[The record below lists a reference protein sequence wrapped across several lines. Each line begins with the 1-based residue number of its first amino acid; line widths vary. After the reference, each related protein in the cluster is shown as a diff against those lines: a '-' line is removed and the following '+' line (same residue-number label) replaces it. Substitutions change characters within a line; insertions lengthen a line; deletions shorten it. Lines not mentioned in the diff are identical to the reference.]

1 MSMSRSVLQELCD
14 YIKQKP
20 SAVLGNKFF
29 DYRIVLPSEVSY
41 KADSKFE
48 PRIFVISKF
57 RLFLLTGKSPPSL
70 KIDRSY
76 HILAIKSISTLKGE
90 EVAILFED
98 TGHRKRYVIKSPQAT
113 ASVLIKHILSSLL
126 RYFPDIRSQLQ
137 SMIELTPE
145 SLYNEFSMMSGD
157 AEPRACHSFRR
168 TYAALCDYYD
178 QPYREEVSWDVEKI
192 YTVNRICCLRIED
205 FSHLL
210 PKDLLPITGVLQYSS
225 YFTGLIAD
233 GTRMTADVIDV
244 IMGIIRKSHHL
255 QHLQLRNCAL
265 PRDFITL
272 FASALQQNTLIPL
285 ESIDFS
291 KNVLDDKKG
300 FALLSGVL
308 PRLSKLRKVNFSE
321 CALSDKCLQYFFT
334 GIYSGLTAK
343 SNSGTVS
350 SITHLTLSTNVL
362 KDDVSSLVNVVSL
375 CTTLRVFDLTD
386 TGFPLDKI
394 WAALK
399 YGGLQ
404 IEKLCL
410 GGCYAGKK
418 SSDCAQLVKEFFS
431 MAVNLSHISFTNTIL
446 PADIMKALLLGL
458 ASNQQLKPFHL
469 DISGTCEKNCGT
481 VLEACLAGVQCSSIS
496 LRDNNLETDM
506 QGVVHA
512 LGNMKKLRRVDLGGA
527 NLIAL
532 RRSSKQAHI
541 AVINRIILDIV
552 KLFSGESCLEELV
565 LSDARLGPH
574 LSVLLNTLGT
584 PTSLRLLDISNND
597 LGQFGARI
605 LSKALQLN
613 VSLRTIIIDNNH
625 LGLEGLLDL
634 ATAVS
639 MNRTLTSIPYPIQDV
654 SECLSRTGC
663 DRSRILSAMSEIE
676 LCLERNRSPTNSDM
690 ANFRITSS
698 ALYLENHE
706 KCNSLGDMLFNTTE
720 DGLSQR
726 MEKMVDDFVEQMRRE
741 CVLNLQNSI
750 SPFGSVSEEHLQQS
764 GRAEKI
770 AVQRLKE
777 LWRDDLIRVFSDWRW
792 QELCE
797 CSGVLAEKSRMSV
810 DDSLS
815 STTSQCGSPRQI
827 TSPLFSKRLAD
838 SAHRPRSIIGNL
850 HSPLSAQSSRDD
862 ESGITLDNPPQPS
875 ALVHLQ
881 KSRPRLPRRSAAL
894 CHTRQLQSRNEESFM
909 THSTDIDEEVQS
921 TQSEENA
928 TDASDTVAKKHLE
941 ERVGFRAA
949 MLPDAVFLS
958 QALSRSAADR
968 AVSPKPESPVQNS
981 RLSSPGPMCSPRIS
995 TEPDSPPPLPNRVM
1009 NISIVAPSLPP
1020 KPGSRNGPLTSS
1032 QRVTESVENNEEN
1045 ANNRRSVADMAK
1057 IFDR

>member
-1 MSMSRSVLQELCD
+1 MCEQGGLWPIHVSLGKTLLELLDKPRRGLCEVGESAPKKSRTAVMSMSRSALEELCD

-41 KADSKFE
+41 KGDSKFE

-57 RLFLLTGKSPPSL
+57 RLFLLTGKSPSSL

-76 HILAIKSISTLKGE
+76 HILAVKSINALKSE
-90 EVAILFED
+90 EVAISFED
-98 TGHRKRYVIKSPQAT
+98 AGHRKRYVIKSSQAA
-113 ASVLIKHILSSLL
+113 ASVLTKHILSSLL

-137 SMIELTPE
+137 SMVELTPE
-145 SLYNEFSMMSGD
+145 SLYSEFSMMTAD
-157 AEPRACHSFRR
+157 AEARACHSFRR

-192 YTVNRICCLRIED
+192 YTINRICCLRIED

-233 GTRMTADVIDV
+233 GTRMTSDVIDV
-244 IMGIIRKSHHL
+244 IMGIIRKSHYL

-272 FASALQQNTLIPL
+272 FASALQQNTSIPL

-291 KNVLDDKKG
+291 KMCWMI
-300 FALLSGVL
+300 
-308 PRLSKLRKVNFSE
+308 RKVSYFS
-321 CALSDKCLQYFFT
+321 LGDKCLHHFFA

-375 CTTLRVFDLTD
+375 CTSLRVLDLTD

-418 SSDCAQLVKEFFS
+418 SPDCAQLVKEFFS
-431 MAVNLSHISFTNTIL
+431 MAVNLSHISFANTIL
-446 PADIMKALLLGL
+446 PADILKALLLGL
-458 ASNQQLKPFHL
+458 ASNQQ
-469 DISGTCEKNCGT
+469 
-481 VLEACLAGVQCSSIS
+481 
-496 LRDNNLETDM
+496 
-506 QGVVHA
+506 GVVHA
-512 LGNMKKLRRVDLGGA
+512 LAKMKKLRRVDLGGA
-527 NLIAL
+527 NFIAL

-541 AVINRIILDIV
+541 GVINKIILDVV
-552 KLFSGESCLEELV
+552 KLFSDESSLEELI

-584 PTSLRLLDISNND
+584 PTSLHLLDISNND

-654 SECLSRTGC
+654 CECLSRTAC
-663 DRSRILSAMSEIE
+663 DRSRVLSAMSEIE
-676 LCLERNRSPTNSDM
+676 LCLERNRSPANSDM
-690 ANFRITSS
+690 ANLRTTSS
-698 ALYLENHE
+698 ALYLENYE
-706 KCNSLGDMLFNTTE
+706 KCNSLADILSNSIE
-720 DGLSQR
+720 DAPSHR
-726 MEKMVDDFVEQMRRE
+726 MEEMIRRE
-741 CVLNLQNSI
+741 CVLSLQNSI
-750 SPFGSVSEEHLQQS
+750 SRLGSVSEEHLQSS
-764 GRAEKI
+764 GRAEKV
-770 AVQRLKE
+770 AVKRLKE
-777 LWRDDLIRVFSDWRW
+777 LWRGDLIRVFR
-792 QELCE
+792 
-797 CSGVLAEKSRMSV
+797 
-810 DDSLS
+810 
-815 STTSQCGSPRQI
+815 
-827 TSPLFSKRLAD
+827 
-838 SAHRPRSIIGNL
+838 
-850 HSPLSAQSSRDD
+850 
-862 ESGITLDNPPQPS
+862 
-875 ALVHLQ
+875 
-881 KSRPRLPRRSAAL
+881 
-894 CHTRQLQSRNEESFM
+894 
-909 THSTDIDEEVQS
+909 
-921 TQSEENA
+921 
-928 TDASDTVAKKHLE
+928 
-941 ERVGFRAA
+941 
-949 MLPDAVFLS
+949 
-958 QALSRSAADR
+958 
-968 AVSPKPESPVQNS
+968 
-981 RLSSPGPMCSPRIS
+981 
-995 TEPDSPPPLPNRVM
+995 
-1009 NISIVAPSLPP
+1009 
-1020 KPGSRNGPLTSS
+1020 
-1032 QRVTESVENNEEN
+1032 
-1045 ANNRRSVADMAK
+1045 
-1057 IFDR
+1057 

>member
-1 MSMSRSVLQELCD
+1 MSMSRSVLQELCE

-29 DYRIVLPSEVSY
+29 DYRIVLPSEISY
-41 KADSKFE
+41 KGEKFE

-57 RLFLLTGKSPPSL
+57 RIFLLTGKSPSSL

-76 HILAIKSISTLKGE
+76 HILAIKSINTLKGE
-90 EVAILFED
+90 EVAISFED
-98 TGHRKRYVIKSPQAT
+98 AGHRKRYVIKSSQTT

-145 SLYNEFSMMSGD
+145 SLYNEFSTMNGD
-157 AEPRACHSFRR
+157 AEARACHSFRR

-192 YTVNRICCLRIED
+192 YTVNRVYCLRVED

-233 GTRMTADVIDV
+233 GTRMTAEVIDV
-244 IMGIIRKSHHL
+244 IMGVIRKSRCLQQLHL
-255 QHLQLRNCAL
+255 TNCAL

-272 FASALQQNTLIPL
+272 FASALQQNTSIPL
-285 ESIDFS
+285 ESIDLS

-300 FALLSGVL
+300 FILLSGVL

-321 CALSDKCLQYFFT
+321 CALSDKCLQFFFA

-343 SNSGTVS
+343 SNSGMGS
-350 SITHLTLSTNVL
+350 SITHLILSTNVL
-362 KDDVSSLVNVVSL
+362 KDEVSSLVNVVSL
-375 CTTLRVFDLTD
+375 CTSLRVLELTD

-418 SSDCAQLVKEFFS
+418 PIDCV
-431 MAVNLSHISFTNTIL
+431 
-446 PADIMKALLLGL
+446 
-458 ASNQQLKPFHL
+458 QLKPFHL
-469 DISGTCEKNCGT
+469 DISGTCEKNCGA
-481 VLEACLAGVQCSSIS
+481 VLETCLAGVQCSSIS

-532 RRSSKQAHI
+532 RRSSKQAHVAI
-541 AVINRIILDIV
+541 INKIILDIV
-552 KLFSGESCLEELV
+552 KLFSDESPLEELI

-634 ATAVS
+634 AMAVN
-639 MNRTLTSIPYPIQDV
+639 MNRTLTSIPYPMQDV
-654 SECLSRTGC
+654 CECLSRAGC

-676 LCLERNRSPTNSDM
+676 LSLERNRSPTNSDM
-690 ANFRITSS
+690 ANFRMTS
-698 ALYLENHE
+698 ATLCPENHE
-706 KCNSLGDMLFNTTE
+706 KCNCLGDILSNTAE
-720 DGLSQR
+720 DALSRR
-726 MEKMVDDFVEQMRRE
+726 MEEMVDDFVEQMRRE
-741 CVLNLQNSI
+741 CALNLQNSI
-750 SPFGSVSEEHLQQS
+750 FRHGGVSEEYSQRS

-777 LWRDDLIRVFSDWRW
+777 LWRDVLIRVFSDWRW

-797 CSGVLAEKSRMSV
+797 WSGMIPEKSRMSANG
-810 DDSLS
+810 SLS
-815 STTSQCGSPRQI
+815 STASQCGSPRQI
-827 TSPLFSKRLAD
+827 TSPLFSKRLID
-838 SAHRPRSIIGNL
+838 SGHRPRSIIGDL
-850 HSPLSAQSSRDD
+850 HSPLSAPLSRDD
-862 ESGITLDNPPQPS
+862 ESGITLDAPPQPS

-881 KSRPRLPRRSAAL
+881 KSRPRLPRRSGIS
-894 CHTRQLQSRNEESFM
+894 CQTRQLQSHNEETSM
-909 THSTDIDEEVQS
+909 SHSTDIDEEAQS
-921 TQSEENA
+921 TKSDENVA
-928 TDASDTVAKKHLE
+928 DVSDVVTKKHPS

-949 MLPDAVFLS
+949 MLPDAGFLS
-958 QALSRSAADR
+958 QVLSRSAADR

-981 RLSSPGPMCSPRIS
+981 ALSSPGPSCSPRI
-995 TEPDSPPPLPNRVM
+995 TTDPDSPPPLPNRVR
-1009 NISIVAPSLPP
+1009 NIPIAAPSLPP
-1020 KPGSRNGPLTSS
+1020 KPGSRNGPITA
-1032 QRVTESVENNEEN
+1032 QVIAESIDINDEN

>member
-1 MSMSRSVLQELCD
+1 LFSE
-14 YIKQKP
+14 KP

-29 DYRIVLPSEVSY
+29 DYRIVLPSEISY
-41 KADSKFE
+41 KGEKFE

-57 RLFLLTGKSPPSL
+57 RIFLLTGKSPSSL

-76 HILAIKSISTLKGE
+76 HILAIKSINTLKGE
-90 EVAILFED
+90 EVAISFED
-98 TGHRKRYVIKSPQAT
+98 AGHRKRYVIKSSQTT

-145 SLYNEFSMMSGD
+145 SLYNEFSTMNGD
-157 AEPRACHSFRR
+157 AEARACHSFRR

-192 YTVNRICCLRIED
+192 YTVNRVYCLRVED

-233 GTRMTADVIDV
+233 GTRITAEVIDV
-244 IMGIIRKSHHL
+244 IMGVIRKSRCLQQLHL
-255 QHLQLRNCAL
+255 TNCAL

-272 FASALQQNTLIPL
+272 FASALQQNTSIPL
-285 ESIDFS
+285 ESIDLS

-300 FALLSGVL
+300 FILLSGVL

-321 CALSDKCLQYFFT
+321 CALSDKCLQFFFA

-343 SNSGTVS
+343 SNSGMGS
-350 SITHLTLSTNVL
+350 SITHLILSTNVL
-362 KDDVSSLVNVVSL
+362 KDEVSSLVNVVSL
-375 CTTLRVFDLTD
+375 CTSLRVLELTD

-418 SSDCAQLVKEFFS
+418 PIDCVQVSSTKKSDLRLIYCDVISSVLQQVKEFFS
-431 MAVNLSHISFTNTIL
+431 MAVNLSHISFANTIL
-446 PADIMKALLLGL
+446 PADTMKALLLGL
-458 ASNQQLKPFHL
+458 ASNQQ
-469 DISGTCEKNCGT
+469 NCGA
-481 VLEACLAGVQCSSIS
+481 VLETCLAGVQCSSIS

-532 RRSSKQAHI
+532 RRSSKQAHVAI
-541 AVINRIILDIV
+541 INKIILDIV
-552 KLFSGESCLEELV
+552 KLFSDESPLEELI

-634 ATAVS
+634 AMAVN
-639 MNRTLTSIPYPIQDV
+639 MNRTLTSIPYPMQDV
-654 SECLSRTGC
+654 CECLSRAGC

-676 LCLERNRSPTNSDM
+676 LSLERNRSPTNSDM
-690 ANFRITSS
+690 ANFRMTS
-698 ALYLENHE
+698 ATLCPENHE
-706 KCNSLGDMLFNTTE
+706 KCNCLGDILSNTAE
-720 DGLSQR
+720 DALSRR
-726 MEKMVDDFVEQMRRE
+726 MEEMVDDFVEQMRRE
-741 CVLNLQNSI
+741 CALNLQNSI
-750 SPFGSVSEEHLQQS
+750 FRHGGVSEEYSQRS

-777 LWRDDLIRVFSDWRW
+777 LWRDVLIRVFRLID
-792 QELCE
+792 
-797 CSGVLAEKSRMSV
+797 SG
-810 DDSLS
+810 
-815 STTSQCGSPRQI
+815 
-827 TSPLFSKRLAD
+827 
-838 SAHRPRSIIGNL
+838 HRPRSIIGDL
-850 HSPLSAQSSRDD
+850 HSPLSAPLSRDD
-862 ESGITLDNPPQPS
+862 ESGITLDAPPQPS

-881 KSRPRLPRRSAAL
+881 KSRPRLPRRSGIS
-894 CHTRQLQSRNEESFM
+894 CQTRQLQSHNEETSM
-909 THSTDIDEEVQS
+909 SHSTDIDEEAQS
-921 TQSEENA
+921 TKSDENVA
-928 TDASDTVAKKHLE
+928 DVSDVVTKKHPS

-949 MLPDAVFLS
+949 MLPDAGFLS
-958 QALSRSAADR
+958 QVLSRSAADR

-981 RLSSPGPMCSPRIS
+981 ALSSPGPSCSPRI
-995 TEPDSPPPLPNRVM
+995 TTDPDSPPPLPNRVR
-1009 NISIVAPSLPP
+1009 NIPIAAPSLPP
-1020 KPGSRNGPLTSS
+1020 KPGSRNGPITA
-1032 QRVTESVENNEEN
+1032 QVIAESIDINDEN

>member
-1 MSMSRSVLQELCD
+1 MSMSRSVLQELCE

-20 SAVLGNKFF
+20 SSVLGNKFF
-29 DYRIVLPSEVSY
+29 DYRIVLPSEISY
-41 KADSKFE
+41 KGEKFE

-57 RLFLLTGKSPPSL
+57 RIFLLTGKSPSSL

-76 HILAIKSISTLKGE
+76 HILAIKSINTLKGE
-90 EVAILFED
+90 EVAISFED
-98 TGHRKRYVIKSPQAT
+98 AGHRKRYVIKSSQAT
-113 ASVLIKHILSSLL
+113 ASVLIRHILNSLL

-137 SMIELTPE
+137 SMIELAPE
-145 SLYNEFSMMSGD
+145 SLYNEFSTMNGD
-157 AEPRACHSFRR
+157 AEARACHSFRR

-192 YTVNRICCLRIED
+192 YTVNRIYCLRVED

-233 GTRMTADVIDV
+233 GTRMTAEVIDV
-244 IMGIIRKSHHL
+244 IMGVVRKSRCLQQLHL
-255 QHLQLRNCAL
+255 KNCAL

-272 FASALQQNTLIPL
+272 FASALQQNTSIPL

-300 FALLSGVL
+300 FVLLSGVL

-321 CALSDKCLQYFFT
+321 CTLSDKCLQFFFA

-343 SNSGTVS
+343 SNSGMGS
-350 SITHLTLSTNVL
+350 SITHLILSTNVL

-375 CTTLRVFDLTD
+375 CTSLRVLELTD

-410 GGCYAGKK
+410 GGCYRT
-418 SSDCAQLVKEFFS
+418 DLWLIHCDQVKEFFS
-431 MAVNLSHISFTNTIL
+431 MAVNLSHISFANTIL

-469 DISGTCEKNCGT
+469 DISGTCEKNCGA

-532 RRSSKQAHI
+532 RRSSKQAHVAI
-541 AVINRIILDIV
+541 INKIVFDIV
-552 KLFSGESCLEELV
+552 KLFSDESPLEELI

-634 ATAVS
+634 AMAVN
-639 MNRTLTSIPYPIQDV
+639 MNRTLTSIPYPMQDV
-654 SECLSRTGC
+654 SECLSRAGC
-663 DRSRILSAMSEIE
+663 DRSRILSTMSEIE
-676 LCLERNRSPTNSDM
+676 LSLERNRSPMNSDM
-690 ANFRITSS
+690 ANFRMTSAVYILS
-698 ALYLENHE
+698 
-706 KCNSLGDMLFNTTE
+706 NTAE
-720 DGLSQR
+720 DVLSHR
-726 MEKMVDDFVEQMRRE
+726 FSVYSKKIFFSFQMRCE
-741 CVLNLQNSI
+741 CALNLQDSI
-750 SPFGSVSEEHLQQS
+750 FRHSGVSEEYSQHS

-770 AVQRLKE
+770 AVHRLKE
-777 LWRDDLIRVFSDWRW
+777 LID
-792 QELCE
+792 
-797 CSGVLAEKSRMSV
+797 SG
-810 DDSLS
+810 
-815 STTSQCGSPRQI
+815 
-827 TSPLFSKRLAD
+827 
-838 SAHRPRSIIGNL
+838 HRPRSIIGDL
-850 HSPLSAQSSRDD
+850 HSPLSAPLSRDD
-862 ESGITLDNPPQPS
+862 ESGITLDAPPQPS

-881 KSRPRLPRRSAAL
+881 KSRPRLPKRSGIS
-894 CHTRQLQSRNEESFM
+894 CQSKSLQPIRIKNFRNMDFM
-909 THSTDIDEEVQS
+909 LVQHPS
-921 TQSEENA
+921 
-928 TDASDTVAKKHLE
+928 

-949 MLPDAVFLS
+949 MLPDAGFLS
-958 QALSRSAADR
+958 QVLSRSAADR

-981 RLSSPGPMCSPRIS
+981 ALSSPGPSCSPRI
-995 TEPDSPPPLPNRVM
+995 TTDPDSPPPLPNRV
-1009 NISIVAPSLPP
+1009 
-1020 KPGSRNGPLTSS
+1020 R
-1032 QRVTESVENNEEN
+1032 
-1045 ANNRRSVADMAK
+1045 
-1057 IFDR
+1057 